1 VGDVSTR
8 TRVPS
13 SSHDA
18 GSAAHVAALDA
29 RVRALLGVQ
38 PTSDEAPD
46 LALAVARE
54 QLEDRLSRDAASW
67 SRDVLVEACDLL
79 RSVDDLQRIR
89 EEAALRDRVAELA
102 RIQHAVDE
110 LSGLDTDEAVRR
122 APIVLCESCD
132 VGRGMISAVVGSIW
146 VPRHLHIT
154 PGHDEHADS
163 FQAYVANARI
173 PLAHTLVEAELV
185 RRRVA
190 GLVDDATGN
199 ERTFKPIVEA
209 GQSSAYVVAPIMSRG
224 RAIGLL
230 HADRHDADSRV
241 TDHDRD
247 RLAAF
252 ASCFGLLHEQT
263 LLRDRLASQ
272 RQRSRS
278 AFADAETAMLQL
290 EQDAVRLD
298 DALRSAAEVADVP
311 ARLEVAGAAAQ
322 RVQELLTSR
331 EREVLGLMTEG
342 ATNTRIAEQLVIA
355 EGTVKSHVKNILR
368 KLRAP
373 TRSAAVARY
382 AHLTRRANQLA

>member
-1 VGDVSTR
+1 MSAR
-8 TRVPS
+8 TRVQS
-13 SSHDA
+13 SSPDI
-18 GSAAHVAALDA
+18 GTAAHVAALDG
-29 RVRALLGVQ
+29 RVRALLGAQ
-38 PTSDEAPD
+38 PTADGAPD

-54 QLEDRLSRDAASW
+54 QLEDRLSRDAATW
-67 SRDVLVEACDLL
+67 SRDTVVEACDLL
-79 RSVDDLQRIR
+79 RSVDEVQRIR
-89 EEAALRDRVAELA
+89 EERAVRERLTELA
-102 RIQHAVDE
+102 RIQRAVDA
-110 LSGLDTDEAVRR
+110 LSGLSTDEAVRR

-154 PGHDEHADS
+154 PGHEEHADS
-163 FQAYVANARI
+163 FQEYISSARI
-173 PLAHTLVEAELV
+173 PLAHTLLEAELV

-190 GLVDDATGN
+190 GIVDDTAGD

-209 GQSSAYVVAPIMSRG
+209 GQSAAYVVAPIMSRG
-224 RAIGLL
+224 RAIGFV
-230 HADRHDADSRV
+230 HADRHDGDTRV

-263 LLRDRLASQ
+263 LLRDRLAAQ
-272 RQRSRS
+272 RLRSRA
-278 AFADAETAMLQL
+278 AFADAESSLIRLQ
-290 EQDAVRLD
+290 EDAVRLD
-298 DALRSAAEVADVP
+298 DALRSAAEVADGP
-311 ARLEVAGAAAQ
+311 TRQDAGGPTAQ
-322 RVQELLTSR
+322 RVQDLLTSR

-382 AHLTRRANQLA
+382 AHLTRRSNQVA